1 LFRALPKAD
10 FTASKS
16 RKVEYFL
23 NSAPAPDHDI
33 AAHPK
38 FMESA
43 AFKFAGIS
51 ARATLQSVGSFVITV
66 LQLDPEYFLHASK
79 FLLSTD
85 F

>member
-23 NSAPAPDHDI
+23 SSLSAPDHDI

-43 AFKFAGIS
+43 AFNFAGIS
-51 ARATLQSVGSFVITV
+51 ARATLQSGGSFVITV
-66 LQLDPEYFLHASK
+66 RSRIFSA
-79 FLLSTD
+79 
-85 F
+85 